1 MFTPSVFPRGG
12 SLLLSIYA
20 DARYIDGVVVSQAA
34 NQWDDFFWL
43 PRRQANN
50 PSPAAFAQ
58 GGLLS
63 TRSGHNW
70 LVEHN
75 VLRHAKTIGID
86 IGDEGGADPEGDQA
100 MPPHLGNHT
109 VQWNRIVDNGGK
121 GITGEFGSVGPCE
134 IRLGNR
140 ALSNRESAREH

>member
-1 MFTPSVFPRGG
+1 LSKVFAPHARGLRNVTVRG
-12 SLLLSIYA
+12 F
-20 DARYIDGVVVSQAA
+20 VMEHAA

-43 PRRQANN
+43 PRSQANN

-75 VLRHAKTIGID
+75 VLRHAKVFYSEVLHCIF
-86 IGDEGGADPEGDQA
+86 
-100 MPPHLGNHT
+100 H
-109 VQWNRIVDNGGK
+109 
-121 GITGEFGSVGPCE
+121 PCGLLMGWF
-134 IRLGNR
+134 RVRSRPALHRDVPR
-140 ALSNRESAREH
+140 ALG